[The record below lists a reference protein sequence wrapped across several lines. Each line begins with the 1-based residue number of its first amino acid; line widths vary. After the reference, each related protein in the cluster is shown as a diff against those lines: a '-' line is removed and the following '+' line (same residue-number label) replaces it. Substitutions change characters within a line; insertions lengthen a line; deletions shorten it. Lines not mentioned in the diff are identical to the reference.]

1 LSCLDGP
8 LCFNHI
14 ECIYL
19 LLQFKDCATFFF
31 LKGVTLST
39 MDVLHFLDALDGLD
53 GGDLAVLNF
62 LDALDAGD
70 VKIVGDDEEIERS
83 RCRQSFGSSKP
94 K

>member
-1 LSCLDGP
+1 
-8 LCFNHI
+8 
-14 ECIYL
+14 
-19 LLQFKDCATFFF
+19 
-31 LKGVTLST
+31 